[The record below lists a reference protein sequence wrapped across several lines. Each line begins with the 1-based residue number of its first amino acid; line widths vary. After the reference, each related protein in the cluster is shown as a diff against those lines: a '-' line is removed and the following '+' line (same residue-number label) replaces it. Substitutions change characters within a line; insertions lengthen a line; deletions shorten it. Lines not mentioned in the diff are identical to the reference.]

1 MSEQAATEQ
10 LMAHIEALIVEH
22 DRRDAIELVQGAVR
36 SQIAINTQ
44 AELENGALR
53 EFVAADDE
61 LRQYEEDHSLESRLH
76 DQETCEDWYVLQ
88 DRHWDIRQRLATE
101 HGLPL
106 PGAGEA
112 S

>member
-22 DRRDAIELVQGAVR
+22 DRRDAVELVQGVFR

-44 AELENGALR
+44 AELENRALR
-53 EFVAADDE
+53 EAFGIAERVLANSPALDEWPHAYWQAIAD
-61 LRQYEEDHSLESRLH
+61 
-76 DQETCEDWYVLQ
+76 WNV
-88 DRHWDIRQRLATE
+88 IRQRLATD

-106 PGAGEA
+106 PGAGEGGA
-112 S
+112 